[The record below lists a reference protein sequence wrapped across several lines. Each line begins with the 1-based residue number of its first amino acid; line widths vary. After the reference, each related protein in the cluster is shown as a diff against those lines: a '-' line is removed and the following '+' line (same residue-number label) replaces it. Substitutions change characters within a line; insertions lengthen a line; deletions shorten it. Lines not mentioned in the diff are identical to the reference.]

1 MERWWHA
8 EAMPLITTPAIVLK
22 VTPYSETSKIVRLLS
37 RDHGLVSAL
46 ARGARRAKSRCG
58 AGLDLFAVGTAT
70 VRIKAQT
77 DLHTLCGFDLTRG
90 HSHIA
95 EEMARFGAASA
106 LVELALK
113 CAPAEPHPE
122 SFVALEEGLDA
133 LDRAAAGGEEAAALA
148 ACWRLVVALGFE
160 PVLDRCAACGTPV
173 QGAVA
178 FSAAQGGALC
188 RAHQRDAAHPTRLV
202 SEDRDALHALLEG
215 RWPDPPLDARHA
227 AAHRRLLIAFI
238 RHHLAEDRPLPALA
252 FWDRESWNA
261 TSS

>member
-1 MERWWHA
+1 
-8 EAMPLITTPAIVLK
+8 MPLIATPAIVLK
-22 VTPYSETSKIVRLLS
+22 VTPFSETSKIVRLLS
-37 RDHGLVSAL
+37 RDHGLVSVL
-46 ARGARRAKSRCG
+46 ARGARRAKSRSG

-70 VRIKAQT
+70 VRIKVQT
-77 DLHTLCGFDLTRG
+77 DLHTLTGFELTRA

-95 EEMARFGAASA
+95 DDVARFGAASA
-106 LVELALK
+106 LAELALK

-122 SFVALEEGLDA
+122 SFAALEDGLDA
-133 LDRAAAGGEEAAALA
+133 LDRASAGEEDAAALA

-160 PVLDRCAACGTPV
+160 PVLDRCAVCGAPV
-173 QGAVA
+173 QGALA
-178 FSAAQGGALC
+178 FSAVQGGALC
-188 RAHQRDAAHPTRLV
+188 TTHQRGADHPTRLV
-202 SEDRDALHALLEG
+202 PEDRDALNALLEG